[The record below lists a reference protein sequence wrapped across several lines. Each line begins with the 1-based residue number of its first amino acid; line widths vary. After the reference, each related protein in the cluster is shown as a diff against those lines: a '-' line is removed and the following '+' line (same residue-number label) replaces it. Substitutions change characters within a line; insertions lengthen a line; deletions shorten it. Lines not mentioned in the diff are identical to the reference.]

1 MLDYASFPDQR
12 QALIKTRLMQDGRV
26 VCTQLA
32 AELAVS
38 EHTIRRDLQE
48 LANQGLCKK
57 VYGGAV
63 NALHAPASLAER
75 IQTSGDA
82 KQRVGQACAL
92 LLKDGGCVFVDA
104 GSTNMAVAKALSQQR
119 ALTFVT
125 HVAEIA
131 VELLKLTNCD
141 VILLGGKLN
150 KKIGASVGPGTI
162 RQLETMY
169 FDQCLL
175 GACALDPEEGVTVFD
190 YDDAELKRMIVKRSS
205 EVIIAVT
212 QDKLGTVAKHR
223 VITANEISTLVVEGG
238 SATGILSKLEQ
249 LKINIVQADKK

>member
-12 QALIKTRLMQDGRV
+12 QTLIKTRLLQDGRV
-26 VCTQLA
+26 VCAQLA
-32 AELAVS
+32 AELGVS

-48 LANQGLCKK
+48 LASQGVCKK

-63 NALHAPASLAER
+63 NVVADPPGLAER
-75 IQTSGDA
+75 IHLTGEEKQKLGRASAQLLRAGD
-82 KQRVGQACAL
+82 
-92 LLKDGGCVFVDA
+92 CVFVDS
-104 GSTNMAVAKALSQQR
+104 GSTNMAIAKAISQQQ
-119 ALTFVT
+119 AITFVT
-125 HVAEIA
+125 HVPEIA
-131 VELLKLTNCD
+131 VELLKLAHCE

-150 KKIGASVGPGTI
+150 RKIGASVGPATI

-190 YDDAELKRMIVKRSS
+190 FDDAEFKRTIVKQSS
-205 EVIIAVT
+205 EVIVALT

-223 VITANEISTLVVEGG
+223 VMQVSEISTLVLAGASVPGVL
-238 SATGILSKLEQ
+238 AKLAQ
-249 LKINIVQADKK
+249 SNVNIVQAD